1 MTKPK
6 HDLAAGF
13 PPPDRA
19 AWDEAVAKVLRGRD
33 FGRVL
38 VSETS
43 DGLEI
48 QPLYAEAGAAS
59 GVGASIDDWEIGV
72 DPDRVRNGWDVRQR
86 HEGDAAECNR
96 KILEDLGGGVTSI
109 ELRVESG
116 CDPAEFLT
124 TALVGVD
131 LDLAPLALAPH
142 SDVDLVRAFTD
153 LSHTR
158 GLASSVKCWLGLDP
172 LGGIARGDE
181 TDGLS
186 NRMGDVAQ
194 FVAEAAEQLP
204 SSRLL
209 TVDATRYAEA
219 GATEAQQLATS
230 IATGVAYLR
239 ALEAAGL
246 TPSRAAGLIGFR
258 YAATA
263 DQFVTIAML
272 RSARRLWERVLE
284 SSGVQA
290 PDRDQAQQA
299 VTSEAM
305 YSRRDPWVNLLRATS
320 AALAAGV
327 AGADSVTVLPFDTAL
342 GEPDDLGRRSARN
355 IQMLLIEES
364 NIARFVDPA
373 AGSWFVD
380 SLTARLSSMA
390 WSGFQAIETAG
401 GMAAVLTDESL
412 AVEVSAAWDSRLERL
427 STREDP
433 VTGVSEFPLL
443 EDEPLRRVEQ
453 PASIG
458 WPLRRLAAPFE
469 NLRDWSDRH
478 LAEHGRRPMVFMA
491 ALGDLAVHNGRS
503 TWVANLLAVAGIQAE
518 FGSGSGT
525 MSPIETTARFA
536 ESGCDVAVICSS
548 DAVYVDRGVATAVAL
563 RDAGASM
570 VVLAGDP
577 GEHRKEFEKSGVAEF
592 WYVGI
597 DVLDTLQRLLGR
609 LVADPPS
616 TP

>member
-1 MTKPK
+1 MTEPN

-43 DGLEI
+43 DGLDI
-48 QPLYAEAGAAS
+48 QPLYTEATAGTS
-59 GVGASIDDWEIGV
+59 TDEWEIGV
-72 DPDRVRNGWDVRQR
+72 DPDRVHNGWDVRQR
-86 HEGDAAECNR
+86 HGGDVAECNR
-96 KILEDLGGGVTSI
+96 EILEDLGGGVTSI
-109 ELRVESG
+109 ELWVDPG

-124 TALVGVD
+124 LALADVD
-131 LDLAPLALAPH
+131 LDIAPLALAPH
-142 SDVDLVRAFTD
+142 SDVGLGRAFIGLTRV
-153 LSHTR
+153 R
-158 GLASSVKCWLGLDP
+158 GLASTAKSWLGLDP
-172 LGGIARGDE
+172 LGGIVRGDE
-181 TDGLS
+181 IDGLPD
-186 NRMGDVAQ
+186 RIDDVAQ
-194 FVAEAAEQLP
+194 FVAVAAEHLP

-219 GATEAQQLATS
+219 GATEAQQLAAS

-239 ALEAAGL
+239 ALEATGL
-246 TPSRAAGLIGFR
+246 TPTRAAGLIGFR

-284 SSGVQA
+284 ASGVQ
-290 PDRDQAQQA
+290 PPHRDQAQQA

-342 GEPDDLGRRSARN
+342 GESDDLGRRTARN

-380 SLTARLSSMA
+380 SLTARMSSMA
-390 WSGFQAIETAG
+390 WAGFQAIETAG
-401 GMAAVLTDESL
+401 GMAAVLTDGSL
-412 AVEVSAAWDSRLERL
+412 AVEVSASWDSRLERL
-427 STREDP
+427 STRVDP

-443 EDEPLRRVEQ
+443 EADLLHRRER
-453 PASIG
+453 PASTG
-458 WPLRRLAAPFE
+458 WPVRRLAAPFE

-478 LAEHGRRPMVFMA
+478 LAEHGTPLKVFVA
-491 ALGDLAVHNGRS
+491 ALGDLAVHNARS

-518 FGSGSGT
+518 FGSDTGT

-548 DAVYVDRGVATAVAL
+548 DAVYADRGVATAVAL

-577 GEHRKEFEKSGVAEF
+577 GELRDEFEDSGVAEF
-592 WYVGI
+592 WHVGI
-597 DVLDTLQRLLGR
+597 DVLETLQRLLGR
-609 LVADPPS
+609 LVADPA
-616 TP
+616 